1 MYAYFKKQNQ
11 IFGEKLMYL
20 FQVRMCV
27 FQLHSSINTN
37 DIPET
42 PENKLLQEDY
52 DDNDDDNEEDQ
63 DQDQD
68 EEEQR
73 QQRQRQQ
80 QQRQRQQQQQQQ
92 RQRKRRKQCKRSN

>member
-1 MYAYFKKQNQ
+1 MFVVGLDQNECFWIFFKS
-11 IFGEKLMYL
+11 E
-20 FQVRMCV
+20 CV
-27 FQLHSSINTN
+27 FFSYSSINTN

-68 EEEQR
+68 EEQQR